1 MFDDTYQNTVEL
13 GSVAVFDNVEC
24 SKAQAMKVLEEAAE
38 AFGAWQKLDK
48 DTFSDPT
55 DPTYLI
61 AELCDVIQACCNM
74 AAAVGCDDLRLA
86 LWDCEDRNRKRGRIT
101 GMVDRVNR
109 CTREKCKRFVFVP
122 IEVGQKSSDSW
133 EAIEHDSM
141 MPPFEYCDQVIGQD
155 VIGVHHVAAE
165 RMMCEHLVKRC
176 KAMGGAE

>member
-55 DPTYLI
+55 DPTDPTNLI

-101 GMVDRVNR
+101 GMVDRGNR

-122 IEVGQKSSDSW
+122 VEVSKDSW
-133 EAIEHDSM
+133 EAIENDSGM
-141 MPPFEYCDQVIGQD
+141 IPFAYCKKFGLVFDGMEAMDCAQQ
-155 VIGVHHVAAE
+155 
-165 RMMCEHLVKRC
+165 MYKHLFNRC

>member
-24 SKAQAMKVLEEAAE
+24 SKAQATKVLEEAAE
-38 AFGAWQKLDK
+38 VFGAWQKREKVCGVDA
-48 DTFSDPT
+48 DD
-55 DPTYLI
+55 LI
-61 AELCDVIQACCNM
+61 GELCDVIQECCNM

-101 GMVDRVNR
+101 GMVNRVNQR
-109 CTREKCKRFVFVP
+109 TREKCKRFVFVP
-122 IEVGQKSSDSW
+122 IEVRQKFSDSW

-141 MPPFEYCDQVIGQD
+141 MSPIGYCEQVIGQD
-155 VIGVHHVAAE
+155 MANVHHVTAE
-165 RMMCEHLVKRC
+165 LMMCKHLVKRC

>member
-38 AFGAWQKLDK
+38 VFGAWQKREKVCGINAD
-48 DTFSDPT
+48 D
-55 DPTYLI
+55 LI
-61 AELCDVIQACCNM
+61 SELCDVIQACCNM
-74 AAAVGCDDLRLA
+74 AAAVGCDDMRLA

-101 GMVDRVNR
+101 GMVDRGNR

-122 IEVGQKSSDSW
+122 VEVSKDSW

-141 MPPFEYCDQVIGQD
+141 MQPFEYCDQVIGQD
-155 VIGVHHVAAE
+155 MTGIHHVAAE

>member
-38 AFGAWQKLDK
+38 VFGAWQKREKVCGINAD
-48 DTFSDPT
+48 D
-55 DPTYLI
+55 LI
-61 AELCDVIQACCNM
+61 SELCDVIQACCNM
-74 AAAVGCDDLRLA
+74 AAAVWCDDMRLA

-101 GMVDRVNR
+101 GMVDRGNR

-122 IEVGQKSSDSW
+122 VEVSKDSW

-141 MPPFEYCDQVIGQD
+141 MQPFEYCDQVIGQD
-155 VIGVHHVAAE
+155 MTGIHHVAAE